1 MSATTSRQN
10 SNGRFSGRRG
20 RRNQRRRNQRSV
32 SAEKPKKFIERCP
45 YVVGSPEWGIW
56 RAQRS
61 SYEPYVPIS
70 RGEVDSEFIPKVF
83 GGNHNKQD
91 EQDDKMFKLQKM
103 MIDNR
108 WKLCEDDN
116 GQYFQHSRYT
126 NKRVEVHTHIARDG
140 RTFKIPMMVR
150 DEDPEGLGCS
160 IEYTHPQLYYNIM
173 PNAYTNYYETRTGRR
188 REKYLEYLDRRMKKR
203 AEIQK
208 EEAAA
213 AKAKLEANRTI

>member
-1 MSATTSRQN
+1 
-10 SNGRFSGRRG
+10 
-20 RRNQRRRNQRSV
+20 
-32 SAEKPKKFIERCP
+32 
-45 YVVGSPEWGIW
+45 
-56 RAQRS
+56 
-61 SYEPYVPIS
+61 
-70 RGEVDSEFIPKVF
+70 
-83 GGNHNKQD
+83 
-91 EQDDKMFKLQKM
+91 
-103 MIDNR
+103 
-108 WKLCEDDN
+108 
-116 GQYFQHSRYT
+116 
-126 NKRVEVHTHIARDG
+126 
-140 RTFKIPMMVR
+140 MVR